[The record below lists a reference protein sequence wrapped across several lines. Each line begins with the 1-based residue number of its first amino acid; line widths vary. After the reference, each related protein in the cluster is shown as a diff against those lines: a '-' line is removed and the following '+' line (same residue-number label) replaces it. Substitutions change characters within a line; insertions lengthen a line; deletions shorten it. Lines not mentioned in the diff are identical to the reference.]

1 MSTYLQPEYKERST
15 CSFYSAILDFQDLSL
30 VLSPL
35 HIHAHPTS
43 TSSLGFLIQRSSGI
57 SDFLTKPELR
67 LGILMVTVSWV
78 ISAMHLG
85 TPVPHVCSALI
96 WAVTP
101 FSKLLPSQVKREPLW
116 GRRDGWHSISLL
128 HFSRAKLPSSKTSI
142 MVSDGWNFRPGWQQE
157 GIRFRNSHLAFAAV
171 CPLPRSASSQL
182 SSKPSKWPQQQN
194 QPSCPVQTGLLWGLQ
209 KAVRKPMGT
218 PSGWSQRELGLNTET
233 FLRAYYV
240 LGTGKQTET
249 NQIPTTPC
257 PHQGHSFIHFKI
269 TYFLMSTKHEH
280 WASLLPLAKWE
291 ALDLQN
297 LGSDP
302 SSVTY

>member
-67 LGILMVTVSWV
+67 LGIRMVTVSWV

-85 TPVPHVCSALI
+85 TPVPHACSALI

-116 GRRDGWHSISLL
+116 GRWDGWYSISLL

-142 MVSDGWNFRPGWQQE
+142 MVSDGLYFRPGWQQE
-157 GIRFRNSHLAFAAV
+157 GIRFRNNHLAFAAV
-171 CPLPRSASSQL
+171 CPLPCSASSQL
-182 SSKPSKWPQQQN
+182 SHNPSGHSSRTSPR
-194 QPSCPVQTGLLWGLQ
+194 VQSRKASSEACRRQSESQWGLLQADHRGSWDW
-209 KAVRKPMGT
+209 T
-218 PSGWSQRELGLNTET
+218 QRTFWELTMSWALENR
-233 FLRAYYV
+233 L
-240 LGTGKQTET
+240 KQTKYVPLPAPAKDT
-249 NQIPTTPC
+249 
-257 PHQGHSFIHFKI
+257 HSFI
-269 TYFLMSTKHEH
+269 
-280 WASLLPLAKWE
+280 
-291 ALDLQN
+291 
-297 LGSDP
+297 
-302 SSVTY
+302 